1 MLAPWNLF
9 APHAGRQLAFFL
21 DRAGPDSW
29 SFSGS
34 DPSALLIVESSGA
47 VLEIESGVSSP
58 RRSDCDPIDAIEH
71 FVEQHQS
78 CVRAEPFTDNIVLP
92 RVVGHLS
99 YELGRYT
106 EPVKLGGLDPT
117 GLPLTILAR
126 YDQFDA
132 WHPRFGMRRN
142 IRFRDALATASP
154 LSLDSLPSPDV
165 PGSEDP
171 NGRHGPD
178 DCAGPE
184 YRHGFERIVEAIR
197 TGEIYQAN
205 LSRRITFPWPVEAV
219 TAYRQ
224 LRVRQPVPQ
233 GAFLGLHHWEILS
246 NSPETF
252 LLVNGDSVTTL
263 PIKGTRPRGTTADED
278 RRARIALQS
287 DPKELA
293 EHIMIVDLERND
305 LGRVCR
311 TGSVAVERRAYVQS
325 FRTLHHLVS
334 EVRGRLREECGLA
347 DLLRAAFPGGSI
359 TGAPKIRAMQ
369 IIDEVETGGRGV
381 YTGAIGS
388 FNGPRSVNLNIAIR
402 TAVAAAGR
410 LTYCTGGGIVAD
422 SGLQDEWDET
432 VTKARAFLE
441 VTGLRTPA
449 NQERAS

>member
-1 MLAPWNLF
+1 M
-9 APHAGRQLAFFL
+9 
-21 DRAGPDSW
+21 
-29 SFSGS
+29 
-34 DPSALLIVESSGA
+34 
-47 VLEIESGVSSP
+47 
-58 RRSDCDPIDAIEH
+58 
-71 FVEQHQS
+71 
-78 CVRAEPFTDNIVLP
+78 
-92 RVVGHLS
+92 VGHLS

-106 EPVKLGGLDPT
+106 EPVRLEGLDPT
-117 GLPLTILAR
+117 GLPLAILAR
-126 YDQFDA
+126 YDEFDA
-132 WHPRFGMRRN
+132 WHPRFGMRKN
-142 IRFRDALATASP
+142 IRFRDTVATASG
-154 LSLDSLPSPDV
+154 LSLDSLSSPQVSDLDDPYDRHR
-165 PGSEDP
+165 PGDS
-171 NGRHGPD
+171 
-178 DCAGPE
+178 AGPE
-184 YRHGFERIVEAIR
+184 YRHGFERIVDAIR
-197 TGEIYQAN
+197 AGEIYQAN
-205 LSRRITFPWPVEAV
+205 LSRRISVPWPVEAV

-224 LRVRQPVPQ
+224 LRARQPVPQ

-252 LLVNGDSVTTL
+252 LVVNGDSVATI

-278 RRARIALQS
+278 RRARMALQS

-305 LGRVCR
+305 LGRVCQ
-311 TGSVAVERRAYVQS
+311 TGSVAVERQAFVQS

-334 EVRGRLREECGLA
+334 EVRGRLREDCGLA
-347 DLLRAAFPGGSI
+347 DLLRATFPGGSI

-441 VTGLRTPA
+441 VTGLRTLA